1 MNDTVSFL
9 GTGWAFPPEFSAG
22 GRDVA
27 MSADIEDIQQSLEIL
42 FGTRLG
48 ERIMQEDYGSSLSD
62 FQFEEISAAE
72 LNRMQTMITEAVL
85 FHEPRIELHQITIDR
100 DGEREGLLL
109 ISLDFSVPATNSRF
123 NMVYPFYLME
133 GNN

>member
-62 FQFEEISAAE
+62 FQFEEISAAV